1 MAIHLYRQISNI
13 VKETETE
20 AVAISFYDYET
31 ETSWCYQGDTF
42 FHAASTIKVAIMM
55 CVFALIDE
63 GRVRLDSPVH
73 VRNRFLSLADNKAY
87 RVQSSRDACSTLYSS
102 LGQSLTVEELAYH
115 MIVTS
120 SNMATNLLIDLFG
133 VSALHEKLDKMGVQG
148 IVLKRGVEDELAYE
162 AGINNLATANG
173 LLQLFRYLYENRG
186 ISTDLTEKMLQIL
199 SDQKF
204 NQGLPVGIPQELRKL
219 TRFAHKTGE
228 ISTVAH
234 DTGLVFLP
242 DRKPYALTI
251 LTERV
256 PGRSK
261 SRKAIQQLSKLVYKN
276 FINSDIRNLVK
287 DAC

>member
-13 VKETETE
+13 VKETETKT
-20 AVAISFYDYET
+20 VAISFYDYET
-31 ETSWCYQGDTF
+31 ETSWSYQGDTF
-42 FHAASTIKVAIMM
+42 FHAASTIKVAILMG
-55 CVFALIDE
+55 VFALIDD
-63 GRVRLDSPVH
+63 GLINLDSRVH
-73 VRNRFLSLADNKAY
+73 VRNRFLSIVDNKPF
-87 RVQSSRDACSTLYSS
+87 RVHSSRDGCPALYSS
-102 LGQSLTVEELAYH
+102 LGQSLPVEELAYH

-133 VSALHEKLDKMGVQG
+133 VSALQDKLDHMGVQG
-148 IVLKRGVEDELAYE
+148 IVLKRGVEDELAFE
-162 AGINNLATANG
+162 EDINNLATANG

-186 ISTDLTEKMLQIL
+186 ISPGLNEKMLQIL

-204 NQGLPVGIPQELRKL
+204 NQGLPVGIPQELRKN

-234 DTGLVFLP
+234 DAGLVFLP

-256 PGRSK
+256 PGQSN
-261 SRKAIQQLSKLVYKN
+261 SRKAIRQLSKLVYRN

-287 DAC
+287 DAV